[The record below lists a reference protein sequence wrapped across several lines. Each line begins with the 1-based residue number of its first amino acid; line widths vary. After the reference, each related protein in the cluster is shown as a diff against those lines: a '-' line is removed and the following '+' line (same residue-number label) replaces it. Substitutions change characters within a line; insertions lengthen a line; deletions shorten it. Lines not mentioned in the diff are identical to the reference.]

1 MNQTQ
6 TDPYEKLRKHLDT
19 LPLGYPK
26 TSTGIEIEILKELFS
41 EEEAKI
47 ATLLTPIPSTV
58 KQIAR
63 KQNIDKDYLEEK
75 LYSMSKKGLV
85 FRVRRK
91 GKILYNTAPFMIG
104 LYEYSVKKIDK
115 NLAKLFNKY
124 YKEAYMEELGASG
137 VPGFKVIPVEQ
148 NIDPNMTLY
157 PYHKLIESIKEARVI
172 SVTDCICRKESR
184 LLGEGCD
191 YPLETCLSF
200 GAAAE
205 YYIENEIGRKIS
217 TEEAIAIVKKA
228 DEAGLVHAGANSKH
242 LSNICNCCPCC
253 CASMKGITK
262 YGLDKHRFLNALFI
276 SRINSELCIACGQ
289 CVDRCPVDA
298 INLEDYAI
306 VEENLCLGCGLC
318 ASICPENAISMHL
331 REDRE
336 EPYDRILA
344 LGRAIYNGKKKHT

>member
-1 MNQTQ
+1 MNQTY
-6 TDPYEKLRKHLDT
+6 TEPYEKLRRYLDT

-26 TSTGIEIEILKELFS
+26 TTSGVEIEILKSLFS

-47 ATLLTPIPSTV
+47 ATLLTPIPSNV
-58 KQIAR
+58 KKIAR
-63 KQNIDKDYLEEK
+63 KHNMDKDYLEEK

-91 GKILYNTAPFMIG
+91 GKILYNIAPFMIG
-104 LYEYSVKKIDK
+104 LYEYSVKKIDE
-115 NLAKLFNKY
+115 NLAKLFNQY

-137 VPGFKVIPVEQ
+137 IPGFKVIPIEE
-148 NIDPNMTLY
+148 NIESNMTLY
-157 PYHKLIESIKEARVI
+157 PYHKLIESIKEARII

-184 LLGEGCD
+184 LLGEGCN

-205 YYIENEIGRKIS
+205 YYIENEIGREIS
-217 TEEAIAIVKKA
+217 IEEAIDIVKKA
-228 DEAGLVHAGANSKH
+228 DDAGLVHAGANSKH

-262 YGLDKHRFLNALFI
+262 YGLEKHRFLNALFL
-276 SRINSELCIACGQ
+276 SHINSELCIACGQ
-289 CVDRCPVDA
+289 CIDRCPVDA
-298 INLEDYAI
+298 IHLEDYA
-306 VEENLCLGCGLC
+306 VVDDDLCLGCGLC
-318 ASICPENAISMHL
+318 VSICPESAIKVHL
-331 REDRE
+331 RDDRE

-344 LGRAIYNGKKKHT
+344 LGKAIYEGKKKQK